1 MLMARAYVGLGAN
14 IGEPKVQIAEAMA
27 RLDAFGGFAVTARS
41 RPIVTRPWGKTD
53 QPDFINAM
61 VEVKTDLGPFA
72 VLDACRAI
80 ERDMGRSKGEKWGP
94 RSIDLDVIAYDRLIF
109 MTERLTVPHPYAYAR
124 SFVLDPLREIA
135 PDVADWIIAVANK
148 G

>member
-1 MLMARAYVGLGAN
+1 MARAHIGLGAN

-27 RLDAFGGFAVTARS
+27 RLDAFAGFEVTARS

-61 VEVKTDLGPFA
+61 VEIKTRLGPFV

-80 ERDMGRSKGEKWGP
+80 ERDMGRSPGEKWGP

-109 MTERLTVPHPYAYAR
+109 SVERLTLPHPYAHAR
-124 SFVLDPLREIA
+124 NFVLDPLREIA
-135 PDVADWIIAVANK
+135 PDVADWIVAVANK